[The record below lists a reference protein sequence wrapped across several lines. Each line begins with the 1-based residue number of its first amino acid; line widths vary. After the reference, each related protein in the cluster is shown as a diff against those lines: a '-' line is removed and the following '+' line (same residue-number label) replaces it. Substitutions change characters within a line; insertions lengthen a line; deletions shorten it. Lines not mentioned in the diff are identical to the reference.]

1 MRSVSDA
8 QVIKTLREKT
18 GAGVMDCKKAL
29 QECGGDI
36 EKAVEYLKIKGI
48 ASAEKKASREA
59 REGIVE
65 AYVHLNGKIGVL
77 VELNCETD
85 FVARNAEF
93 KQLAHDLAMQ
103 VAAAK
108 PLYVSV
114 ADVPDEVVARE
125 REVQRAR
132 ALEEGKKEQIVD
144 KVVEGRMSKFF
155 AEVCLLNQP
164 FIKDESITVGDLIKQ
179 HIGRI
184 GENITVK
191 RFVRFEVGEA

>member
-1 MRSVSDA
+1 MSDA